1 MASNTRILVSN
12 QTVTAPAMD
21 YWFGIGLGVK
31 TIADLKALLAA
42 NEGLSPQEVDLFLK
56 NGFLRDE
63 TNVSILREEDVVSI
77 KRKTRLDTNCG
88 HQLVITSMSV
98 AVNTIES
105 FPPDVIIT
113 PIQELQELSI
123 TCNPVS
129 NGVDTSR
136 KTQKRSRR
144 TLVVA
149 KSKRFRCE
157 EQDCGKIYTHKN
169 HLQRHWSEKHS
180 NQSLP

>member
-1 MASNTRILVSN
+1 MHSSNHVLKTNHSLQEDLLLLMITESVTMASNTRILVSN

-42 NEGLSPQEVDLFLK
+42 NEGLSPQEVHLFLK

-77 KRKTRLDTNCG
+77 KRKTRLDTNCS

-98 AVNTIES
+98 
-105 FPPDVIIT
+105 
-113 PIQELQELSI
+113 
-123 TCNPVS
+123 
-129 NGVDTSR
+129 
-136 KTQKRSRR
+136 
-144 TLVVA
+144 
-149 KSKRFRCE
+149 
-157 EQDCGKIYTHKN
+157 
-169 HLQRHWSEKHS
+169 
-180 NQSLP
+180 